1 MNRTVHL
8 VRAARRHLLD
18 PLHSHSPVTPDR
30 SVRCFATASGSIN
43 PGTLGP
49 FQVFDRHAKRLQKDR
64 AARADNG
71 DQSRLVD
78 YVRNEV
84 ADVMI
89 ERLQDIKRRFENV
102 IDLGSGPG
110 HLTKMLDR
118 EMAPRVTMIDLSH
131 HTLHRDPKSEFE
143 VDVDRHQMDEEGLL
157 AAIPANSQD
166 AVISCLSLHWI
177 NDLPG
182 MLVQIKEV
190 LKPDGVFL
198 GALFGGD
205 SLFELRSSLQVAE
218 VEREGGISP
227 RVSPM
232 TQTQDMSNLMGRAGF
247 SLLTVDIDE
256 VKISY
261 PSMWELLEDLKA
273 MGEGNAV
280 IGRRHYIPRDTLIA
294 ASAIYEALHGAEDG
308 TVPATFQ
315 VIYVIGWKPS
325 PTQPKSLERGS
336 GQTNL
341 RDVL

>member
-1 MNRTVHL
+1 MGPSTDGRL
-8 VRAARRHLLD
+8 DIPALD
-18 PLHSHSPVTPDR
+18 PAEARSTRCLATP
-30 SVRCFATASGSIN
+30 SGSIS
-43 PGTLGP
+43 PGP
-49 FQVFDRHAKRLQKDR
+49 FQVFDRRAKRMQKDR
-64 AARADNG
+64 AASADNG

-84 ADVMI
+84 ADIMI
-89 ERLQDIKRRFENV
+89 ERLQDIKRQFDCV
-102 IDLGSGPG
+102 LDLGSGPG
-110 HLTKMLDR
+110 HLTKLIDP
-118 EMAPRVTMIDLSH
+118 EMVSKVTMIDLSH
-131 HTLHRDPKSEFE
+131 HTLHRDAKEEFE
-143 VDVDRHQMDEEGLL
+143 VEVDRQQMDEEELM
-157 AAIPANSQD
+157 ANIPRNSQD
-166 AVISCLSLHWI
+166 AVVSCLSMHWI

-205 SLFELRSSLQVAE
+205 TLFELRSALQVAE
-218 VEREGGISP
+218 TEREGGLSP

-273 MGEGNAV
+273 MGESNAV

-294 ASAIYEALHGAEDG
+294 ASAIYEALHGSEDG

-315 VIYVIGWKPS
+315 VIYVIGWKPA
-325 PTQPKSLERGS
+325 PTQPKALDRGA
-336 GQTNL
+336 GKTNL